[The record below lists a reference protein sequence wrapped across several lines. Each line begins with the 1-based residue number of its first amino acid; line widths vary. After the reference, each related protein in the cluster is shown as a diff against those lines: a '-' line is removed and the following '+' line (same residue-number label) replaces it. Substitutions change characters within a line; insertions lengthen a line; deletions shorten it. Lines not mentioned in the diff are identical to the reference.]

1 MLAMAVFQS
10 INRCLTHRYRQQAG
24 SYNVFVFYSKF
35 VQGNS
40 PMSSRVASK
49 SSAIPVPHAASPA
62 LLIPA
67 LLLFVS
73 GAAALVYQVLWI
85 KQLSLVVGVEVY
97 AITTGIS
104 AFFAGLALGG
114 WLFGRWADRL
124 QQPVL
129 LYAGLEVVVA
139 VLGVGAT
146 FAMSLAASPF
156 AWLEQHIGLAAW
168 VLPFALVGIPALLMG
183 GTLPVLVRSLA
194 TDPQHL
200 GKAGGQLY
208 AANTAG
214 AIAGTLLAAFVLIA
228 TLGVR
233 GSALAAAMLNLL
245 AAAGALWFQ
254 RHRSL
259 SAVTPAKHTSS
270 KAPDRLALW
279 LYSIAGGVA
288 LGYEVVWSQSI
299 VQFMSTRTYA
309 FAVVLATYLTGLFLG
324 SVLLARRVERIRDPW
339 GVFGLLIAGAGLVA
353 LLEIALLG
361 RWLVVAQSLAEA
373 WVLSLGASE
382 LPGMSARFAV
392 AALSIVFVPTLLL
405 GAAFPLALRLSV
417 GRERVGQD
425 VGAVVAFNTLGGIVG
440 VMLCG
445 FVLIPWLGLVRTLG
459 LLAIVAAG
467 IGYFAVRKGH
477 GVKKGRR
484 QAVVAIGLLSVAVA
498 VFTPV
503 NKLASLLPGA
513 RNATLAFYEEG
524 RGGTVAVVTQG
535 KGQKAFQRLYIQGVS
550 NTGDAMPSL
559 RYMRI
564 QALLPLLIHNG
575 EPRSALVIGFG
586 TGITAGALTR
596 YPGLEHRV
604 VAELL
609 PSVVKAA
616 PLFKGNFNAAADPGV
631 DVRLRDGR
639 QELLRNPQ
647 RYDLITLEPP
657 PPSAAGVVNLYSRDF
672 YQLAASRLEKQGLV
686 AQWLPLPTQNIDDS
700 RSLVRS
706 FLDVFPYANVWT
718 SELHEMLLVGS
729 MEPIALDA
737 AKISERFQQD
747 SVRSTLQ
754 DVGIGSANAL
764 LATWVTD
771 RTGLER
777 FAADAPP
784 VTDDQPRIEYAP
796 WVRAKEISRV
806 LPALLDLHVAPP
818 LVNADAGFIERM
830 NAHQQRLM
838 QFYRA
843 SLHAYD
849 GDRDAW
855 ARDIREVMRG
865 DGGNPY
871 YRWFVGD

>member
-1 MLAMAVFQS
+1 
-10 INRCLTHRYRQQAG
+10 
-24 SYNVFVFYSKF
+24 
-35 VQGNS
+35 
-40 PMSSRVASK
+40 MSSRVASK
-49 SSAIPVPHAASPA
+49 SSAIPAPHVASPA

-114 WLFGRWADRL
+114 LLFGRWADRL

-129 LYAGLEVVVA
+129 LYAGLEVLVA
-139 VLGVGAT
+139 MLGVGAT
-146 FAMSLAASPF
+146 FAMSLAAQPF
-156 AWLEQHIGLAAW
+156 AWLEQQIGLLAW
-168 VLPFALVGIPALLMG
+168 VLPFTLVGLPALLMG

-194 TDPQHL
+194 SDPQQL
-200 GKAGGQLY
+200 GKAGGHLY

-214 AIAGTLLAAFVLIA
+214 AIVGTLLAAFVLIA

-254 RHRSL
+254 RQRPL
-259 SAVTPAKHTSS
+259 PVETPTRHQAD

-324 SVLLARRVERIRDPW
+324 SALLARRVDRLRDPW
-339 GVFGLLIAGAGLVA
+339 GVFGLLIAGAGLIA

-361 RWLVVAQSLAEA
+361 RWLVLAQSVVEA

-382 LPGMSARFAV
+382 LAGMCARFAV
-392 AALSIVFVPTLLL
+392 AALSIVFVPTVLL
-405 GAAFPLALRLSV
+405 GAAFPVALRLSV
-417 GRERVGQD
+417 GREHVGRN
-425 VGAVVAFNTLGGIVG
+425 VGEVVAFNTLGGIIG

-445 FVLIPWLGLVRTLG
+445 FVLIPLLGLVRTLG
-459 LLAIVAAG
+459 LLAIIAAG
-467 IGYFAVRKGH
+467 ISYFAVRKGH

-484 QAVVAIGLLSVAVA
+484 QGVIAVGLLAVAVA
-498 VFTPV
+498 LLTPV

-513 RNATLAFYEEG
+513 RNASLAFYEEG

-559 RYMRI
+559 RYMRV
-564 QALLPLLIHNG
+564 QALLPLLIHNA

-616 PLFKGNFNAAADPGV
+616 PLFKGNFDAAADPSI

-639 QELLRNPQ
+639 QELLRNTQ

-657 PPSAAGVVNLYSRDF
+657 PPSATGVVNLYSRDF
-672 YQLAASRLEKQGLV
+672 YQLAASRLQKQGLV

-706 FLDVFPYANVWT
+706 FLDAFPYATLWT
-718 SELHEMLLVGS
+718 SEFHEMLMVGS
-729 MEPIALDA
+729 LEPIELDVG
-737 AKISERFQQD
+737 KISQRFQQD
-747 SVRSTLQ
+747 SVRGTLQ
-754 DVGIGSANAL
+754 DVGIGSAAAL

-771 RTGLER
+771 RAGLER
-777 FAADAPP
+777 FAADARP

-796 WVRAKEISRV
+796 WVRAKEITRV
-806 LPALLDLHVAPP
+806 LPALLDLHTAAP
-818 LVNADAGFIERM
+818 LVNADAGFNERM
-830 NAHQQRLM
+830 SAHRQRLM

-855 ARDIREVMRG
+855 SRDIREVMRG

-871 YRWFVGD
+871 YRWFVGE

>member
-1 MLAMAVFQS
+1 
-10 INRCLTHRYRQQAG
+10 
-24 SYNVFVFYSKF
+24 
-35 VQGNS
+35 
-40 PMSSRVASK
+40 MSTRVASK
-49 SSAIPVPHAASPA
+49 SSAIPVQQAASPA

-67 LLLFVS
+67 LLLCIS

-129 LYAGLEVVVA
+129 LYAGMEVLVA

-156 AWLEQHIGLAAW
+156 AWLQDHVGLLAW
-168 VLPFALVGIPALLMG
+168 LLPFLLVGIPAVLMG

-194 TDPQHL
+194 ADP

-208 AANTAG
+208 AANTLG
-214 AIAGTLLAAFVLIA
+214 AIIGTLLAAFVLIA

-245 AAAGALWFQ
+245 AAAGALWLQ
-254 RHRSL
+254 RQQPTPV
-259 SAVTPAKHTSS
+259 AVPVKHHSE
-270 KAPDRLALW
+270 KAPDRTALW

-309 FAVVLATYLTGLFLG
+309 FAVVLATYLTGLFIG
-324 SVLLARRVERIRDPW
+324 SALLARRVDRIRDPW
-339 GVFGLLIAGAGLVA
+339 GVFGLLIAGAGLIA
-353 LLEIALLG
+353 LLEVAVLG
-361 RWLVVAQSLAEA
+361 RWLVIAQSQAETWLLAM
-373 WVLSLGASE
+373 GASE
-382 LPGMSARFAV
+382 LAGMSARFAV

-417 GRERVGQD
+417 GHERIGRD
-425 VGAVVAFNTLGGIVG
+425 VGAVVAFNTLGGIIG

-445 FVLIPWLGLVRTLG
+445 FLLIPLLGLVRTLG
-459 LLAIVAAG
+459 LLAIIAAG

-477 GVKKGRR
+477 HVKKGRR
-484 QAVVAIGLLSVAVA
+484 QVVVALGLLSVALA
-498 VFTPV
+498 VLTPAD
-503 NKLASLLPGA
+503 KFASLLPGA
-513 RNATLAFYEEG
+513 RNGTLAFYEEG
-524 RGGTVAVVTQG
+524 RGGTVAVVAQG
-535 KGQKAFQRLYIQGVS
+535 KGQNLFHRLYIQGVS

-586 TGITAGALTR
+586 TGITAGALLR

-616 PLFKGNFNAAADPGV
+616 PLFKGNFNAASDPGV

-639 QELLRNPQ
+639 QELLRSPQ
-647 RYDLITLEPP
+647 TYDLITLEPP

-672 YQLAASRLEKQGLV
+672 YQLAASRLQQNGLV

-706 FLDVFPYANVWT
+706 FLDVFPYANLWT
-718 SELHEMLLVGS
+718 SEFHEMLLVGS
-729 MEPIALDA
+729 MQPIALDA
-737 AKISERFQQD
+737 AKITERFQQD

-754 DVGIGSANAL
+754 DVGIGSAAAL
-764 LATWVTD
+764 LSTWVTD
-771 RTGLER
+771 RDGLET
-777 FAADAPP
+777 FAANAPA

-806 LPALLDLHVAPP
+806 LPALLDLYKAPP
-818 LVNADAGFIERM
+818 LVNADAGFNERM
-830 NAHQQRLM
+830 EANRQRLM

-855 ARDIREVMRG
+855 GRDIREVMQG
-865 DGGNPY
+865 DRANPY
-871 YRWFVGD
+871 FRWFVGQ

>member
-1 MLAMAVFQS
+1 
-10 INRCLTHRYRQQAG
+10 
-24 SYNVFVFYSKF
+24 
-35 VQGNS
+35 
-40 PMSSRVASK
+40 MSTRVASK
-49 SSAIPVPHAASPA
+49 SSAIPVQQAASPA

-67 LLLFVS
+67 LLLCIS

-129 LYAGLEVVVA
+129 LYAGLEVLVA

-156 AWLEQHIGLAAW
+156 AWLQDHVGLLAW
-168 VLPFALVGIPALLMG
+168 LLPFLLVGIPAILMG
-183 GTLPVLVRSLA
+183 GTLPVLVRALA
-194 TDPQHL
+194 ADP

-208 AANTAG
+208 AANTLG
-214 AIAGTLLAAFVLIA
+214 AIIGTLLAAFVLIA
-228 TLGVR
+228 SLGVR

-245 AAAGALWFQ
+245 AAAGALWLQ
-254 RHRSL
+254 HQQP
-259 SAVTPAKHTSS
+259 TPVAAPVKHHSE
-270 KAPDRLALW
+270 KAPDRTALW
-279 LYSIAGGVA
+279 LYAIAGGVA

-309 FAVVLATYLTGLFLG
+309 FAVVLATYLSGLFIG
-324 SVLLARRVERIRDPW
+324 SALLARRVERIRDPW
-339 GVFGLLIAGAGLVA
+339 GVFGLLIAGAGLLA
-353 LLEIALLG
+353 LLEVAVLG
-361 RWLVVAQSLAEA
+361 RWLVLAQSQAEIGLLAM
-373 WVLSLGASE
+373 GASE
-382 LPGMSARFAV
+382 LAGMSARFAV

-417 GRERVGQD
+417 GQERIGRD
-425 VGAVVAFNTLGGIVG
+425 VGAVVAFNTLGGIIG

-445 FVLIPWLGLVRTLG
+445 FLLIPLLGLVRTLG
-459 LLAIVAAG
+459 LLAIIAAG

-477 GVKKGRR
+477 HVKKGRR
-484 QAVVAIGLLSVAVA
+484 QVVVSLGLLSVALA
-498 VFTPV
+498 VLTPAD
-503 NKLASLLPGA
+503 KFASLLPGA
-513 RNATLAFYEEG
+513 RNGTLAFYEEG
-524 RGGTVAVVTQG
+524 RGGTVAVVAQG
-535 KGQKAFQRLYIQGVS
+535 KGQNLFHRLYIQGVS

-586 TGITAGALTR
+586 TGITAGALLR

-616 PLFKGNFNAAADPGV
+616 PLFKGNFNAASDPGV

-639 QELLRNPQ
+639 QELLRSPQ
-647 RYDLITLEPP
+647 TYDLITLEPP

-672 YQLAASRLEKQGLV
+672 YQLAASRLEQNGLV

-706 FLDVFPYANVWT
+706 FLDVFPYANLWT
-718 SELHEMLLVGS
+718 SEFHEMLLVGS
-729 MEPIALDA
+729 MQPIALDA
-737 AKISERFQQD
+737 AKITERFQQD

-754 DVGIGSANAL
+754 DVGIGSAAAL
-764 LATWVTD
+764 LSTWVTD
-771 RTGLER
+771 RDGLEI
-777 FAADAPP
+777 FAASAPA

-806 LPALLDLHVAPP
+806 LPELLDLYKAPP
-818 LVNADAGFIERM
+818 LMNADAGFNERM
-830 NAHQQRLM
+830 ETHRQRLM

-855 ARDIREVMRG
+855 GRDIREVMQG
-865 DGGNPY
+865 DRANPY
-871 YRWFVGD
+871 FRWFVGQ

>member
-1 MLAMAVFQS
+1 
-10 INRCLTHRYRQQAG
+10 
-24 SYNVFVFYSKF
+24 
-35 VQGNS
+35 
-40 PMSSRVASK
+40 MSTRVASK
-49 SSAIPVPHAASPA
+49 SSAIPVQQAASPA

-67 LLLFVS
+67 LLLCIS

-129 LYAGLEVVVA
+129 LYAGLEVLVA

-156 AWLEQHIGLAAW
+156 AWLQDHVGLLAW
-168 VLPFALVGIPALLMG
+168 LLPFLLVGIPAVLMG
-183 GTLPVLVRSLA
+183 GTLPVLVRSLTA
-194 TDPQHL
+194 DP

-208 AANTAG
+208 AANTLG
-214 AIAGTLLAAFVLIA
+214 AIIGTLLAAFVLIA
-228 TLGVR
+228 SLGVR

-245 AAAGALWFQ
+245 AAAGALWLQ
-254 RHRSL
+254 HQQP
-259 SAVTPAKHTSS
+259 TPVAAPVKHHCE
-270 KAPDRLALW
+270 KAPDRTALW
-279 LYSIAGGVA
+279 LYAIAGGVA

-309 FAVVLATYLTGLFLG
+309 FAVVLATYLTGLFIG
-324 SVLLARRVERIRDPW
+324 SALLARRVDRIRDPW
-339 GVFGLLIAGAGLVA
+339 GVFGLLIAGAGLLA
-353 LLEIALLG
+353 LLEVAVLG
-361 RWLVVAQSLAEA
+361 RWLVLAQSQAEIGLLAM
-373 WVLSLGASE
+373 GASE
-382 LPGMSARFAV
+382 LAGMSARFAV

-417 GRERVGQD
+417 GQERIGRD
-425 VGAVVAFNTLGGIVG
+425 VGAVVAFNTLGGIIG

-445 FVLIPWLGLVRTLG
+445 FLLIPLLGLVRTLG
-459 LLAIVAAG
+459 LLAIIAAG

-477 GVKKGRR
+477 HVKKGRR
-484 QAVVAIGLLSVAVA
+484 QVVVALGLLSVALA
-498 VFTPV
+498 VLTPV
-503 NKLASLLPGA
+503 DKFASLLPGA
-513 RNATLAFYEEG
+513 RNGTLAFYEEG
-524 RGGTVAVVTQG
+524 RGGTVAVVAQG
-535 KGQKAFQRLYIQGVS
+535 KGQNLFHRLYIQGVS

-586 TGITAGALTR
+586 TGITAGALLR

-616 PLFKGNFNAAADPGV
+616 PLFKGNFNAASDPGV

-639 QELLRNPQ
+639 QELLRSPQ
-647 RYDLITLEPP
+647 TYDLITLEPP

-672 YQLAASRLEKQGLV
+672 YQLAASRLEQNGLV

-706 FLDVFPYANVWT
+706 FLDVFPYANLWT
-718 SELHEMLLVGS
+718 SEFHEMLLVGS
-729 MEPIALDA
+729 MQPIALDA
-737 AKISERFQQD
+737 AKITERFQQD

-754 DVGIGSANAL
+754 DVGIGSAAAL
-764 LATWVTD
+764 LSTWVTD
-771 RTGLER
+771 RDGLEI
-777 FAADAPP
+777 FAASAPA

-806 LPALLDLHVAPP
+806 LPELLDLYKAPP
-818 LVNADAGFIERM
+818 LMNADAGFNERM
-830 NAHQQRLM
+830 ETHRQRLM

-855 ARDIREVMRG
+855 GRDIREVMQG
-865 DGGNPY
+865 DRANPY
-871 YRWFVGD
+871 FRWFVGQ

>member
-1 MLAMAVFQS
+1 
-10 INRCLTHRYRQQAG
+10 
-24 SYNVFVFYSKF
+24 
-35 VQGNS
+35 
-40 PMSSRVASK
+40 MSSRVASK
-49 SSAIPVPHAASPA
+49 SSAIPAPQTATSPA

-114 WLFGRWADRL
+114 LLFGRWADRL

-129 LYAGLEVVVA
+129 LYAGLEVLVA

-146 FAMSLAASPF
+146 FAMSMAASPF
-156 AWLEQHIGLAAW
+156 AWLEQHIGLLAW

-194 TDPQHL
+194 SDPHHL

-254 RHRSL
+254 RQRP
-259 SAVTPAKHTSS
+259 AVVQEPTRHHEH
-270 KAPDRLALW
+270 KATDRLALW

-288 LGYEVVWSQSI
+288 LGYEVVWSQSV

-309 FAVVLATYLTGLFLG
+309 FAVVLATYLTGLFIG
-324 SVLLARRVERIRDPW
+324 SALLARRVDRIRDPW
-339 GVFGLLIAGAGLVA
+339 GVFGLLIAGAGLIA
-353 LLEIALLG
+353 LLEVAFLG
-361 RWLVVAQSLAEA
+361 RWLVFLQSQAETAALAM
-373 WVLSLGASE
+373 GGSE
-382 LPGMSARFAV
+382 LLGMSARFAM

-417 GRERVGQD
+417 GPERIGRD

-445 FVLIPWLGLVRTLG
+445 FLLIPLLGLVRTLG

-477 GVKKGRR
+477 HVKKGRR
-484 QAVVAIGLLSVAVA
+484 QAVVAISLLSVVVA
-498 VFTPV
+498 IFIPV
-503 NKLASLLPGA
+503 DKLASLLPGA
-513 RNATLAFYEEG
+513 RNGTLAFYEEG

-535 KGQKAFQRLYIQGVS
+535 KGQKSFQRLYIQGVS

-575 EPRSALVIGFG
+575 EPHSALVIGFG

-616 PLFKGNFNAAADPGV
+616 PLFKGNFNAAADPTV

-639 QELLRNPQ
+639 QELLRSAQ

-706 FLDVFPYANVWT
+706 FLDAFPYATLWT
-718 SELHEMLLVGS
+718 SEFHEMLLVGS
-729 MEPIALDA
+729 MEPIELDA
-737 AKISERFQQD
+737 AKISQRFQQD
-747 SVRSTLQ
+747 TVRSTLQ
-754 DVGIGSANAL
+754 DVGIGSAPAL
-764 LATWVTD
+764 MATWVTD
-771 RTGLER
+771 RAGLER
-777 FAADAPP
+777 FAGDALA

-806 LPALLDLHVAPP
+806 LPALLNLRLPPP
-818 LVNADAGFIERM
+818 LLNADAGFIERM

-855 ARDIREVMRG
+855 ARDIREVMMG

-871 YRWFVGD
+871 YRWFVGDGT

>member
-1 MLAMAVFQS
+1 
-10 INRCLTHRYRQQAG
+10 
-24 SYNVFVFYSKF
+24 
-35 VQGNS
+35 
-40 PMSSRVASK
+40 MSSRVASK
-49 SSAIPVPHAASPA
+49 SSAIPAPHVASPA

-114 WLFGRWADRL
+114 LLFGRWADRL

-129 LYAGLEVVVA
+129 LYAGLEVLVA

-146 FAMSLAASPF
+146 FAMSLAAQPF
-156 AWLEQHIGLAAW
+156 AWLEQQIGLLAW
-168 VLPFALVGIPALLMG
+168 VLPFALVGLPAMLMG

-194 TDPQHL
+194 SDPLKL
-200 GKAGGQLY
+200 GKAGGHLY

-245 AAAGALWFQ
+245 AAAGALWYRRLRPLPGNTPV
-254 RHRSL
+254 RHHADS
-259 SAVTPAKHTSS
+259 
-270 KAPDRLALW
+270 APDRLALW

-324 SVLLARRVERIRDPW
+324 SALLARRVDRLRDPW
-339 GVFGLLIAGAGLVA
+339 GVFGLLIAGAGLIA

-361 RWLVVAQSLAEA
+361 RWLVIAQSVVEA
-373 WVLSLGASE
+373 WVLSLGANE
-382 LPGMSARFAV
+382 LAGMSARFAV
-392 AALSIVFVPTLLL
+392 AALSIVFVPTVLL
-405 GAAFPLALRLSV
+405 GAAFPVALRLSV
-417 GRERVGQD
+417 GREHVGRH
-425 VGAVVAFNTLGGIVG
+425 VGEVVAFNTLGGIIG

-445 FVLIPWLGLVRTLG
+445 FVLIPLLGLVRTLG
-459 LLAIVAAG
+459 LLAIIAAG

-484 QAVVAIGLLSVAVA
+484 QGVIAVGLLSVALA
-498 VFTPV
+498 LLTPV

-524 RGGTVAVVTQG
+524 RGGTVAVVSQG

-564 QALLPLLIHNG
+564 QALLPLLIHNA

-616 PLFKGNFNAAADPGV
+616 PLFKGNFNAAADPSV

-672 YQLAASRLEKQGLV
+672 YQLAASRLQKQGLV

-706 FLDVFPYANVWT
+706 FLDVFPYATLWT
-718 SELHEMLLVGS
+718 SEFHEMLLVGS
-729 MEPIALDA
+729 LEPIELDA
-737 AKISERFQQD
+737 AKISQRFQQA
-747 SVRSTLQ
+747 SVRGTLQ
-754 DVGIGSANAL
+754 DVGIGSAAAL

-771 RTGLER
+771 RAGLER

-796 WVRAKEISRV
+796 WVRAKEITRV
-806 LPALLDLHVAPP
+806 LPALLDLHTAPP
-818 LVNADAGFIERM
+818 LVNADAGFNERM
-830 NAHQQRLM
+830 NAHRQRLM

-855 ARDIREVMRG
+855 GRDIREVMAG

-871 YRWFVGD
+871 YRWFVGE